1 MAPAKQEAAP
11 STSKL
16 VSGGR
21 VVIVACCLLFFA
33 LLVFLSAF
41 EVVSYDPLL
50 QILSLGD
57 SILNRRHVVVVVIVV
72 VAYVGYIMRTTCRRR
87 NMRHITH

>member
-57 SILNRRHVVVVVIVV
+57 SILNRRHVVVIVV
-72 VAYVGYIMRTTCRRR
+72 VAYVGYHIMRTTCRRR